1 MPPVIAHATD
11 PSPLQVSLLAPT
23 DPAQTSGSNVPS
35 NGSASGLS
43 TYRGNNTTG
52 GEEFPSVP
60 LPTSAPP
67 NVGLFPEI
75 GKTLLDDGI
84 DLHGFIANH
93 FIVNTTAG
101 VQRGEIVNL
110 GIIAPAA
117 DFDLDKLAHIPGGT
131 FHVLLSFYTFRH
143 GTPNGIAQ
151 YGGFLTGYQATPA
164 LSDNFVIVSMAA
176 YEQKL
181 LHDKLSLEVGR
192 MSVFDSFLL
201 PNSLDFFTAD
211 SSVLSLDGD
220 YSAAPFPVWGGR
232 ATYHF
237 TPTWYTQ
244 GGVYEENFYR
254 STNTP
259 EALGI
264 SDNTGVQVIGEVGY
278 RSEFFNADYPANFEA
293 GAGWSTRHGYANIK
307 GSPFG
312 GSSFTTAA
320 DYPGGGILFFEGQ
333 KVIWRGAKN
342 PFGPPANIAIYGAA
356 AAGVDKPQPID
367 MDAEAG
373 IAFTGLIPGRP
384 LDALSFQTHYQR
396 LSAVEAAFETQNH
409 NIFAGPGPSQ
419 SRNGLAFEVD
429 GNIQATRWLSI
440 RPIVEY
446 FVNPDNYFDSAQPR
460 RPADGFITAIL
471 AYIPLGPVFGT
482 STKPF

>member
-1 MPPVIAHATD
+1 MILLTVYSLTVACGVIPVVIARATE
-11 PSPLQVSLLAPT
+11 PSAIQLPLLASADPT
-23 DPAQTSGSNVPS
+23 QTAGSNIPS
-35 NGSASGLS
+35 DGSASSLS

-52 GEEFPSVP
+52 GEAFPSVP

-67 NVGLFPEI
+67 SIGLFPET

-84 DLHGFIANH
+84 DLHGFVANH
-93 FIVNTTAG
+93 CLDNTTAG

-117 DFDLDKLAHIPGGT
+117 DFDLNKLAHIPGGT
-131 FHVLLSFYTFRH
+131 LHVLLSFFTFRH
-143 GTPNGIAQ
+143 DTPNGIAQ

-164 LSDNFVIVSMAA
+164 LSDNFVIVSIAA

-181 LHDKLSLEVGR
+181 FHDKLSLEVGR

-211 SSVLSLDGD
+211 STVLGLDGD
-220 YSAAPFPVWGGR
+220 FAAAPFPVWGGR
-232 ATYHF
+232 VTYHF

-244 GGVYEENFYR
+244 GGVYEENYYR

-264 SDNTGVQVIGEVGY
+264 SSSSGAQVIGEVGY

-293 GAGWSTRHGYANIK
+293 GAGWSTRHGYSNIK

-333 KVIWRGAKN
+333 KVLWRGGKN
-342 PFGPPANIAIYGAA
+342 AFDPPANIAIYGAA
-356 AAGVDKPQPID
+356 DAGVDKP
-367 MDAEAG
+367 
-373 IAFTGLIPGRP
+373 
-384 LDALSFQTHYQR
+384 
-396 LSAVEAAFETQNH
+396 
-409 NIFAGPGPSQ
+409 
-419 SRNGLAFEVD
+419 
-429 GNIQATRWLSI
+429 
-440 RPIVEY
+440 
-446 FVNPDNYFDSAQPR
+446 
-460 RPADGFITAIL
+460 
-471 AYIPLGPVFGT
+471 
-482 STKPF
+482 